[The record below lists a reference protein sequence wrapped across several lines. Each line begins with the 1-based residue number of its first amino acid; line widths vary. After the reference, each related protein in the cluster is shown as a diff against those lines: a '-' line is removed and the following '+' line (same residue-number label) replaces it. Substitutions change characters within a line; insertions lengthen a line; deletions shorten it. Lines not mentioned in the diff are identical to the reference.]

1 MTMGHI
7 DPGGQSSSTEV
18 EQNYDEE
25 EGVCKAPEQFE
36 SKAAQSCPLAEPP
49 RKRKREECQA
59 TSLVISKKLS
69 NKSGVRKIEIK
80 RGGPGHSDDPSQSP
94 PPRLEIVS
102 GCFDDTW
109 LQDLIAKKPAT
120 VECKAVVLAGPCE
133 RGEIG
138 PVGGQSDG
146 CGAPAHAD
154 STYAVN
160 NPFWY
165 SPSIHRVRGHKG
177 STYDVLFAVDSRSD
191 TDLKFKA
198 SARGH
203 LLPWWA
209 EPRIYQVCFNTCSDS
224 FVGEVA
230 VYPDVEFGIGIEYK
244 RQEQTS
250 TDFENTVKVTEVRK
264 VALPER
270 KPKGNA
276 KKKRKKKGKADP
288 KSLTPREVKYEATF
302 VESEVTETK
311 ITKNL
316 SMFGMLK
323 IAGMEV
329 NYKTC
334 FHSYLSKVKK
344 ATEIVDGVLEV
355 IKKFNAADDEATVGK
370 EIEQKENASRKAA
383 HTTSKQ
389 EATQPRRTKQTITWP
404 SVQFKVS
411 GLWIELEDSHQCACA
426 MRLALAFKPL
436 IGMSYTWDLTPMVL
450 RAFGAIT
457 GGSSLAVA
465 QVWTRLQAWLK
476 ERDIDAF
483 RVELIIEGTLEG
495 EVLVD
500 IASGSDWNVTA
511 PLDFNLKGRIEAT
524 LAKMQID
531 KKKLGLR
538 VQGDIDIGIKGETGF
553 RFRAEFMTEGENG
566 VYGSVEWTGI
576 KVTIAF
582 KWRTCVSTTEC
593 TPTKDKEYPEE
604 LSWTFAGI
612 KSDRHL
618 IMSFEPRG
626 EEQVAPAATSGA
638 QAPISDMQPPPT
650 IRAGR

>member
-80 RGGPGHSDDPSQSP
+80 RGGPGHSDDPSNSP

-120 VECKAVVLAGPCE
+120 VECKAVILAGPCE
-133 RGEIG
+133 RGESG
-138 PVGGQSDG
+138 PGSGQSDG
-146 CGAPAHAD
+146 Q
-154 STYAVN
+154 S
-160 NPFWY
+160 
-165 SPSIHRVRGHKG
+165 VRGHKD
-177 STYDVLFAVDSRSD
+177 STYDVPFAVDSRSD
-191 TDLKFKA
+191 TELKFKA
-198 SARGH
+198 SAQGH
-203 LLPWWA
+203 LIPWWA

-230 VYPDVEFGIGIEYK
+230 VYPDVEFGIGFEYK

-250 TDFENTVKVTEVRK
+250 TDFENTVKVTDVRK

-270 KPKGNA
+270 KPTGNK

-329 NYKTC
+329 NYKNC
-334 FHSYLSKVKK
+334 YHSYLSKVKK
-344 ATEIVDGVLEV
+344 VTEIADGVLEV

-370 EIEQKENASRKAA
+370 EMEQKENASRKAA
-383 HTTSKQ
+383 HTTTKR
-389 EATQPRRTKQTITWP
+389 EATQPRRTKQTFIWP
-404 SVQFKVS
+404 SVQYKLS

-426 MRLALAFKPL
+426 TRFALAFKPL

-465 QVWTRLQAWLK
+465 EVWTRLQAWLEK
-476 ERDIDAF
+476 RGIDAF

-500 IASGSDWNVTA
+500 IASGSDWNATA

-531 KKKLGLR
+531 KKMLGLR

-576 KVTIAF
+576 KVTIAL
-582 KWRTCVSTTEC
+582 KWRSCVSTTEC